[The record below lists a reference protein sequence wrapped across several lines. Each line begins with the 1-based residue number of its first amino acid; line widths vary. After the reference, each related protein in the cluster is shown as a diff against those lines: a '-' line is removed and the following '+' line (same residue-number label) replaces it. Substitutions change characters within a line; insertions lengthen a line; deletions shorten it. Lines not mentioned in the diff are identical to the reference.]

1 MTMTGLPAPV
11 NLVVGQA
18 NKFDTVA
25 STEFLSS
32 YFVITRKTKP
42 TFVKTA
48 SIIATKSWRT
58 ESSLCQTLCNRNC
71 KLKLHLPGG
80 SELVQSTQRGH
91 LVRSNSEC
99 QSTRYEATLRSVKGL
114 SRCHLFKF
122 HPPFWFWNWRQ
133 SVITCCVLIRKKIK
147 IPTRNQKIK

>member
-48 SIIATKSWRT
+48 SIIVSVLSRSLEGQSPHLAKHCAKATV
-58 ESSLCQTLCNRNC
+58 
-71 KLKLHLPGG
+71 KLKLHLPGA
-80 SELVQSTQRGH
+80 S
-91 LVRSNSEC
+91 
-99 QSTRYEATLRSVKGL
+99 
-114 SRCHLFKF
+114 
-122 HPPFWFWNWRQ
+122 
-133 SVITCCVLIRKKIK
+133 
-147 IPTRNQKIK
+147 